1 MQTELMAPEAHTT
14 TAMESTRSINQVRE
28 QVGLIHQLM
37 REVMKDGEHFGTVPG
52 CGDKKIL
59 LKSGAE
65 KLSMVFRLKPRFE
78 LTLREFQNGHR
89 EYEIRCILSDGTE
102 GVGCCNTMEGKYR
115 YRSENTGQPV
125 PKAYWDTRDPA
136 LLGGSQFSPRKIDK
150 DGQKVWMIFHKVEHD
165 NPADYY
171 NTCLKMGKK
180 RAHVDAIITATASSD
195 IFTQDL
201 EENQPVATPTESK
214 SIQQPARKSASE
226 PTREQMVDNVAKAH
240 AAIDRQ
246 AEQRKQSA
254 PAANPDTGE
263 LSLTIREAAGVPKIT
278 SGKKGNGQPWKRWA
292 YQSPG
297 AACWLGTFDT
307 NVGALLEQS
316 AESGKELEVVYEP
329 NSKGGGDIIQA
340 KWAE

>member
-1 MQTELMAPEAHTT
+1 MQTELMAPDAQ

-28 QVGLIHQLM
+28 QVVLIQQLM

-52 CGDKKIL
+52 CGDKKVL

-89 EYEIRCILSDGTE
+89 EYEIRCVLSDGTE

-115 YRSENTGQPV
+115 YRSENTGREV
-125 PKAYWDTRDPA
+125 PSEYWKSRDKS
-136 LLGGSQFSPRKIDK
+136 LLGGTEFSPKK
-150 DGQKVWMIFHKVEHD
+150 NDGKWFIMHRVEHD

-171 NTCLKMGKK
+171 NTCLKMAKK

-201 EENQPVATPTESK
+201 EENQPVTSGEAPK
-214 SIQQPARKSASE
+214 PLQQPARKSAPAESTPAQ
-226 PTREQMVDNVAKAH
+226 PTQQ
-240 AAIDRQ
+240 AAPTQ
-246 AEQRKQSA
+246 PKQQ

-263 LSLTIREAAGVPKIT
+263 LSLTIREVPSVGAPKT
-278 SGKKGNGQPWKRWA
+278 GTKKNGQPWKKWS
-292 YQSPG
+292 YKS
-297 AACWLGTFDT
+297 AAAQCWLGTFSESI
-307 NVGALLEQS
+307 GALLEE
-316 AESGKELEVVYEP
+316 ATESGKPLEITYETTQ
-329 NSKGGGDIIQA
+329 NGGDIIQA